1 MIGKHSMMFSH
12 LEKNVIADITY
23 AEYAHTKRVC
33 KGFKIK
39 RLIDYTTNYRYVK
52 ASNKYMKNYEKN
64 KEPSYLK
71 WWHKIICIDGQRH
84 KSYSKLIVSGLK
96 KHLNLINILWKNI
109 AMIVTDVQYPE
120 NLYNLHNDL
129 PFSPQRMK
137 IWKIEKLVANLH
149 DREEY
154 LFT

>member
-1 MIGKHSMMFSH
+1 MFDKNLKNIFLIHASFLTIISISLFYFCKKVFIHSNIWMIGKHSMMFSH

-71 WWHKIICIDGQRH
+71 
-84 KSYSKLIVSGLK
+84 
-96 KHLNLINILWKNI
+96 
-109 AMIVTDVQYPE
+109 
-120 NLYNLHNDL
+120 
-129 PFSPQRMK
+129 
-137 IWKIEKLVANLH
+137 
-149 DREEY
+149 
-154 LFT
+154 